1 MSGFVQY
8 FYIYL
13 LFDKSLFI
21 VYVLQVNLDR
31 SVHLM
36 AKIPQLN
43 FISKLLFMSCLGTM
57 ETLKMKLFHNA
68 VIASP
73 IQAVPL
79 KPATTGKSTK
89 AQERVLFDRALIT
102 YNKQAFEEE
111 SRGSLLKKQCC

>member
-8 FYIYL
+8 FYVYL
-13 LFDKSLFI
+13 PFNSLFI
-21 VYVLQVNLDR
+21 VYVLHVNLDR
-31 SVHLM
+31 SVNLM
-36 AKIPQLN
+36 AKIPQFS
-43 FISKLLFMSCLGTM
+43 FIPKLLSMPCFGTI
-57 ETLKMKLFHNA
+57 ETLKMKLFHNT

-73 IQAVPL
+73 IEAVPL

-111 SRGSLLKKQCC
+111 SRGSLLKKQSC